1 MRQLLRQI
9 LLYLVALWAAI
20 TINFFIPRMAPGD
33 PAQAA
38 MARFQGRITPTTLHS
53 LELQFGITHAPLWQ
67 QYLQYLGQLFHGD
80 LGTSFTYF
88 PTPVTTVLA
97 QEIPWTLTLVGL
109 SLIISFILGSLLG
122 IVLAWR
128 RGSALDTIFPPL
140 LTFISA
146 MPYFF
151 FALIMLY
158 FLGFVLNWFPLSGGY
173 DTGVPV
179 GLTTDFLSTAIYHG
193 ILPALT
199 IVLVSIGGWMFG
211 MRNTMI
217 TTLSEDYV
225 QMARAKGLSG
235 RRVMLMYGARNA
247 VLPSV
252 TGFAISFGFIITG
265 SLLTEVVFSYP
276 GIGFA
281 ILQAAQNN
289 DYPLLQG
296 VFLVVALSVLGANF
310 IADLVYVVLDPRVR

>member
-1 MRQLLRQI
+1 VRQLLRQI

-88 PTPVTTVLA
+88 PTPVSTVLA

>member
-1 MRQLLRQI
+1 LRQLLRRI
-9 LLYLVALWAAI
+9 LLYLIALWAAI
-20 TINFFIPRMAPGD
+20 TINFILPRMVPGD

-38 MARFQGRITPTTLHS
+38 MARFQGRLTPTTLHA
-53 LELQFGITHAPLWQ
+53 LELQFGLSHAPLWQ
-67 QYLQYLGQLFHGD
+67 QYVQYLGQLLHGD

-88 PTPVTTVLA
+88 PTPVATVLS
-97 QEIPWTLTLVGL
+97 QELPWTLTLVGL
-109 SLIISFILGSLLG
+109 SLLMSFLLGSLLG
-122 IVLAWR
+122 MVLAWR

-140 LTFISA
+140 LTFFSS

-151 FALIMLY
+151 LALIILY

-173 DTGVPV
+173 DTSVPV
-179 GLTTDFLSTAIYHG
+179 GWTIDFFSSAISHG
-193 ILPALT
+193 ILPAFT
-199 IVLVSIGGWMFG
+199 IVLVSVGGWMFG

-225 QMARAKGLSG
+225 LMARAKGLSG
-235 RRVMLMYGARNA
+235 RSVMFFYAARNA
-247 VLPSV
+247 VLPNV

-296 VFLVVALSVLGANF
+296 IFLVVALTLLGANF
-310 IADLVYVVLDPRVR
+310 LADLMYAVLDPRVR

>member
-9 LLYLVALWAAI
+9 LLYLVALWAAL

-38 MARFQGRITPTTLHS
+38 IARFQGRLTPTTLHA

-67 QYLQYLGQLFHGD
+67 QYLQYLGDLLHGN

-88 PTPVTTVLA
+88 PTPVATVLS

-199 IVLVSIGGWMFG
+199 IVLVSVGGWMFG

-296 VFLVVALSVLGANF
+296 VFLIVALSVLGANF